1 MSAVPLLSARGV
13 TRDYP
18 LSSSGPLRRRG
29 VLRAV
34 RGVDVD
40 VAPGEV
46 VALIGESGS
55 GKSTLVRILLALD
68 AATAGT
74 VAFEGRAV
82 RPGGARSTRWLRRR
96 TGIVLQDPYGSLDPR
111 MTVGRTV
118 AEPLRALRIPGDHR
132 AMVEGVLERVGLSPS
147 RSHQYPHELSGG
159 QRQRVAL
166 ARAIVHGPTLLV
178 GDEPLSALDVTVR
191 AQVLDLLRGLHAE
204 RGTALLLVSHDIGL
218 VQNFADRVLVM
229 HDGAV
234 VEEGSAVRV
243 LGAPRHPY
251 TRELVSAVPVV
262 PGPPAAAGVGDEGDP
277 PVPVST
283 THLPVR
289 RH

>member
-1 MSAVPLLSARGV
+1 
-13 TRDYP
+13 
-18 LSSSGPLRRRG
+18 
-29 VLRAV
+29 
-34 RGVDVD
+34 

-68 AATAGT
+68 AATSGT
-74 VAFEGRAV
+74 VSFEGRTV
-82 RPGGARSTRWLRRR
+82 RPGGARATRWLRRR

-111 MTVGRTV
+111 MAIGRTV
-118 AEPLRALRIPGDHR
+118 AEPLRALGIPGDHR
-132 AMVEGVLERVGLSPS
+132 AMVRDVLERVGLSA
-147 RSHQYPHELSGG
+147 RQAQQYPHELSGG

-166 ARAIVHGPTLLV
+166 ARAIIHGPSLLV

-204 RGTALLLVSHDIGL
+204 RGMAVLLVSHDIGL

-234 VEEGSAVRV
+234 VEEGPAASV

-262 PGPPAAAGVGDEGDP
+262 PGPAVSEGGE
-277 PVPVST
+277 
-283 THLPVR
+283 
-289 RH
+289 